1 MTAIKKLVLLFLF
14 ICFYTFGYNQVIKG
28 TILDEITKDTIC
40 FASVYFNGTFAG
52 TSSDKNGYFEL
63 NVSKNISMPLT
74 ISAVGYYS
82 YTLTDFSTTEPLLI
96 YLKPKV
102 YELEDAVIRA
112 ESLERKRKRN
122 LLVFKNEFLGT
133 TANARQCEI
142 INEKDITFNYD
153 SDDDTLK
160 AFALK
165 PILIDNRALGY
176 KITYYLDKF
185 EYYKKSGAT
194 FFSGNII
201 FTEDASTE
209 ETLQKFV
216 TNRKLAYLGSRMHF
230 FRALWSS
237 KLKLN
242 GFTVTNSVNE
252 NLLYEDLLIQ
262 DFKNNKFLTYPENLR
277 IGYNIGGS
285 YIVFLKR
292 HVYFDQTGYFDPLGI
307 NWKGEMAE
315 QRIAD
320 WLPYECAIK

>member
-1 MTAIKKLVLLFLF
+1 MIAMKKLVLVFLF
-14 ICFYTFGYNQVIKG
+14 IGFYTFGYTQVIKG

-40 FASVYFNGTFAG
+40 FASVYFNGTFEG
-52 TSSDKNGYFEL
+52 TSSDINGYFEM

-82 YTLTDFSTTEPLLI
+82 YTLSEYSTTKPLLI

-102 YELEDAVIRA
+102 YELEEAVIKA
-112 ESLERKRKRN
+112 NSLERKRKRN
-122 LLVFKNEFLGT
+122 LLVFKDEFLGT
-133 TANARQCEI
+133 TANARKCEI

-185 EYYKKSGAT
+185 EYYKKSQTT

-201 FTEDASTE
+201 FEVDVSTE
-209 ETLQKFV
+209 ETQKQFDAS
-216 TNRKLAYLGSRMHF
+216 REYAYLGSRMHF
-230 FRALWSS
+230 FRALWSG
-237 KLKLN
+237 KLELN
-242 GFTVTNSVNE
+242 GFTVTNSANDV
-252 NLLYEDLLIQ
+252 LLSEDIQVQ
-262 DFKNNKFLTYPENLR
+262 DFKNNKFFTYPENLR

-285 YIVFLKR
+285 NLVFLKR
-292 HVYFDQTGYFDPLGI
+292 
-307 NWKGEMAE
+307 
-315 QRIAD
+315 
-320 WLPYECAIK
+320 

>member
-1 MTAIKKLVLLFLF
+1 MKKLVLVFLF
-14 ICFYTFGYNQVIKG
+14 IGFYTFGYNQVIRG

-40 FASVYFNGTFAG
+40 FASIYFNGTFVG
-52 TSSDKNGYFEL
+52 TSSDINGYFEL

-82 YTLTDFSTTEPLLI
+82 YTLTDYSNTKPFLI

-102 YELEDAVIRA
+102 YELKDVVIKA
-112 ESLERKRKRN
+112 NSLAKKRKRN
-122 LLVFKNEFLGT
+122 LLVFKAEFLGT

-201 FTEDASTE
+201 FKEDISTE
-209 ETLQKFV
+209 ETQKQFNV
-216 TNRKLAYLGSRMHF
+216 SREYAYLGSRMHF
-230 FRALWSS
+230 FRALWSD
-237 KLKLN
+237 KLKSD
-242 GFTVTNSVNE
+242 GFTVTNSVNDI
-252 NLLYEDLLIQ
+252 LLSKDILIR

-292 HVYFDQTGYFDPLGI
+292 LVYFDQTGYFDPLGI

-320 WLPYECAIK
+320 WLPYEYGIE